1 MLRWL
6 LLVLLVLCIALQIKL
21 WSGQGGRS
29 DVERLQLRVEEQK
42 AQNAQLK
49 LRNEALSADVED
61 LKTGTDAIE
70 EKARGELGM
79 IKPGETFYQV
89 VEEEPKSEAEPQ

>member
-1 MLRWL
+1 MLRWILLL
-6 LLVLLVLCIALQIKL
+6 LLVLCLALQVKL
-21 WSGQGGRS
+21 WSGQGGRA
-29 DVERLQLRVEEQK
+29 DVRTLQARVELQK
-42 AQNAQLK
+42 AENATLRQ
-49 LRNEALSADVED
+49 RNEALVADVDD

-89 VEEEPKSEAEPQ
+89 VEEDPSTQRKPE

>member
-1 MLRWL
+1 VLRWL

>member
-1 MLRWL
+1 MLRWIL
-6 LLVLLVLCIALQIKL
+6 LLLLLLCIALQVKL
-21 WSGQGGRS
+21 WSGQGGRA
-29 DVERLQLRVEEQK
+29 DLRRLQARVEQQK
-42 AQNAQLK
+42 AENALLLQ
-49 LRNEALSADVED
+49 RNEALAADVDD

-89 VEEEPKSEAEPQ
+89 VEEDPETERKSE

>member
-1 MLRWL
+1 MFRWL
-6 LLVLLVLCIALQIKL
+6 LLLLLLLCVALQIKL
-21 WSGQGGRS
+21 WSGQGGRA
-29 DVERLQLRVEEQK
+29 DVHRLQARVEQQK
-42 AQNAQLK
+42 AENAALQQ
-49 LRNEALSADVED
+49 RNEALAADVDD

-89 VEEEPKSEAEPQ
+89 VEEGPNTERKPE

>member
-1 MLRWL
+1 MLFSAFDQTTKISSSAHL
-6 LLVLLVLCIALQIKL
+6 GEAAL
-21 WSGQGGRS
+21 
-29 DVERLQLRVEEQK
+29 
-42 AQNAQLK
+42 A
-49 LRNEALSADVED
+49 ADVED

-89 VEEEPKSEAEPQ
+89 VEDDPQQKAATQ

>member
-1 MLRWL
+1 VFRWL
-6 LLVLLVLCIALQIKL
+6 LLLLLLLCVALQIKL
-21 WSGQGGRS
+21 WSGQGGRA
-29 DVERLQLRVEEQK
+29 DVHRLQARVEQQK
-42 AQNAQLK
+42 AENAALQQ
-49 LRNEALSADVED
+49 RNEALAADVDD

-89 VEEEPKSEAEPQ
+89 VEEGPNTERKPE

>member
-1 MLRWL
+1 MLRWILLL
-6 LLVLLVLCIALQIKL
+6 LLVLCVALQVKL
-21 WSGQGGRS
+21 WSGQGGRA
-29 DVERLQLRVEEQK
+29 DVQRLQARVALQK
-42 AQNAQLK
+42 AENASLRQ
-49 LRNEALSADVED
+49 RNEALVADVDD

-89 VEEEPKSEAEPQ
+89 VEEDPSTQRKAE